1 MQAEVV
7 GGATLDLG
15 GCASNFQSFGLCWHT
30 FQGAIFCLSSYPGIA
45 SLDLGLMAIMPPA

>member
-7 GGATLDLG
+7 GGQLWTSG
-15 GCASNFQSFGLCWHT
+15 GVQEVQSFGLCWHT